1 LLAPLN
7 DSSYDASI
15 DRALRTH
22 HVLSTKIEQELQAA
36 PELLANVE
44 ALPAERR
51 FLELN
56 RAPYR
61 TLGFFLYLRSR
72 VTELPPQN
80 PAQTLERCTMALQV
94 LQGLDPGAY
103 FLTPQLVADSKAEV
117 LALRG
122 NSSRLLKDFEGG
134 LGDFEA
140 SWESFERGVQDSLTK
155 ALILNLQANFTYDLG
170 HVEDA
175 LPLLDHAYQIVL
187 RFGTL
192 EAQFRLRAKLA
203 LTLGLLEPSAA
214 IPLLAK
220 LEEAKLQLDD
230 ELCFHVVHNL
240 AWFQVERGQA
250 GVAKRL
256 LERNWSRY
264 SLSTEVL
271 ALPYRYWLRGRVDAA
286 LGDFEAA
293 TRYLQ
298 IAYKAFREL
307 EVTTDQLL
315 CTLDLARL
323 LHATGRPA
331 EASRLIDEGE
341 EVLRSERPQADRG
354 GIESWRGV
362 LPNPQVLRAL
372 TLWLR
377 LEHRSFADSCRLLKH
392 RSLLTR
398 YREIG

>member
-1 LLAPLN
+1 MLAPLN
-7 DSSYDASI
+7 DSTYDASI

-22 HVLSTKIEQELQAA
+22 HALSAKIEHELQAA
-36 PELLANVE
+36 PELLESVE
-44 ALPAERR
+44 ALSAERR

-56 RAPYR
+56 RASYL

-72 VTELPPQN
+72 VTELPPRD
-80 PAQTLERCTMALQV
+80 PTETLERCTLALQV
-94 LQGLDPGAY
+94 LLGLDPSTY
-103 FLTPQLVADSKAEV
+103 FLTPQLVADSKAEM

-134 LGDFEA
+134 LADFEA

-214 IPLLAK
+214 IPLLVK
-220 LEEAKLQLDD
+220 LEEAGPQLDE

-240 AWFQVERGQA
+240 AWFQVEKGQA
-250 GVAKRL
+250 EVAKRI

-264 SLSTEVL
+264 SMSTEVL

-293 TRYLQ
+293 TRYLR
-298 IAYKAFREL
+298 IAHEAFREL
-307 EVTTDQLL
+307 EVTTDELL

-323 LHATGRPA
+323 LQATGSPA

-341 EVLRSERPQADRG
+341 EVLYRARPQADRA
-354 GIESWRGV
+354 GIESWREV

-377 LEHRSFADSCRLLKH
+377 LEHRSFADSCRLLKR
-392 RSLLTR
+392 RSRLTR
-398 YREIG
+398 YRELG